1 MKASKMAVVRI
12 PFEKV
17 VSINQI
23 GDDISA
29 NKPMFIL
36 VTGKI
41 KGQEVSKLKSSR
53 LDIVLS
59 GLVISL

>member
-1 MKASKMAVVRI
+1 MKASKMAVVRL

-41 KGQEVSKLKSSR
+41 KGQEGLKTKIITVGYCLIR
-53 LDIVLS
+53 LSD
-59 GLVISL
+59 